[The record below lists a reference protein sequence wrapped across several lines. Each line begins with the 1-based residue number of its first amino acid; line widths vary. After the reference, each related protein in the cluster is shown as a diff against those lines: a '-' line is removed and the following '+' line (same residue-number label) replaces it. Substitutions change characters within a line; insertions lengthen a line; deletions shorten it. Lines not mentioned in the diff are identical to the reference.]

1 MHTFFFSFFFFL
13 IKDSAKDTCQQPD
26 KGVNVARSGEPG
38 CSTVLL

>member
-1 MHTFFFSFFFFL
+1 MHTFFIRFFL
-13 IKDSAKDTCQQPD
+13 IIKDSAKDTCQQPD